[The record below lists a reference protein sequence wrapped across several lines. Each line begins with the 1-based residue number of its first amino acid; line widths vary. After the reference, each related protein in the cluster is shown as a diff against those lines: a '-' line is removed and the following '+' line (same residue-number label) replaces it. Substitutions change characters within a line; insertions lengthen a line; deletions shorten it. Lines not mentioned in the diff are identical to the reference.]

1 MLVLTRR
8 TGQSIQVGD
17 DIVITV
23 LEATRDQVRIGIRA
37 PRSVEVH
44 REEIYEEILLAN
56 RSAAGLD
63 DDTPAEASVISLAAL
78 PRRNG

>member
-56 RSAAGLD
+56 RAAAGLD
-63 DDTPAEASVISLAAL
+63 DDSSTEATVMSLAAL